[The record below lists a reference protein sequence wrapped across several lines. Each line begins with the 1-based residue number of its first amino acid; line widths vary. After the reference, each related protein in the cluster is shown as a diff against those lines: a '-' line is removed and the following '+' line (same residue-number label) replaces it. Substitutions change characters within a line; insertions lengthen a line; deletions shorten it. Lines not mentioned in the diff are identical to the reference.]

1 MGRLLPRKRPA
12 NLLPYVQL
20 AESRGASMSKL
31 QKVAPGGET
40 PINFRTRTGQVRRAR
55 TRASILSAAFEVFDA
70 KGVGGATVED
80 MRERA
85 GLARGSFYNYFQ
97 TYEDM
102 LKELAAQIARQINA
116 EQSERFENFPNA
128 AERLWSY
135 VRYSIL
141 RAASDR
147 ACAEVLLRVTPLV
160 GSLTDQMRSHA
171 EREIRRSVQGGAID
185 VPSQSIALDLGLG
198 LTTVMLRRALD
209 TRIERREIEAA
220 GLMLLRAYKL
230 EEPEAVRISRLRMP
244 KMPEIPLRE
253 AVLAHFAVRTASSLA
268 KL

>member
-1 MGRLLPRKRPA
+1 
-12 NLLPYVQL
+12 
-20 AESRGASMSKL
+20 MSKL
-31 QKVAPGGET
+31 QNAATAGE
-40 PINFRTRTGQVRRAR
+40 PIINFRTRTGRLRRAR
-55 TRASILSAAFEVFDA
+55 TRTAILSAAFEVFDA

-85 GLARGSFYNYFQ
+85 GLARGSFYNYFP

-102 LKELAAQIARQINA
+102 LKELAAEIARQINA
-116 EQSERFENFPNA
+116 EQSERFEGIPNP

-147 ACAEVLLRVTPLV
+147 ACAAVLLRVMPLV

-171 EREIRRSVQGGAID
+171 EGEIRRSMQSGAIH
-185 VPSQSIALDLGLG
+185 VPSHSIALDLGLG

-209 TRIERREIEAA
+209 TRIARREVEAA
-220 GLMLLRAYKL
+220 GLMLLRAYRL
-230 EEPEAVRISRLRMP
+230 EEPEAVRISRLRLP
-244 KMPEIPLRE
+244 RMPEIPLRQ
-253 AVLAHFAVRTASSLA
+253 AVLAHFADRAASPLG